1 MKLKG
6 RRKVSDNIVKVLLF
20 IVVINISGHFIVCR
34 KAVEFYKVR

>member
-20 IVVINISGHFIVCR
+20 IVVINISGHLSFAEKQLNFIR
-34 KAVEFYKVR
+34 